1 MPSTKAQT
9 PTRYWGLRAF
19 FGWLVDEGEIDH
31 SPLERVQPPRV
42 EERPPDVLSDEEV
55 LGLLRACEGRSFD
68 GAPAPT
74 RGGC

>member
-1 MPSTKAQT
+1 MCFL
-9 PTRYWGLRAF
+9 GLKNAPRLGVGF
-19 FGWLVDEGEIDH
+19 LGINNF
-31 SPLERVQPPRV
+31 PLL

-74 RGGC
+74 RRGC